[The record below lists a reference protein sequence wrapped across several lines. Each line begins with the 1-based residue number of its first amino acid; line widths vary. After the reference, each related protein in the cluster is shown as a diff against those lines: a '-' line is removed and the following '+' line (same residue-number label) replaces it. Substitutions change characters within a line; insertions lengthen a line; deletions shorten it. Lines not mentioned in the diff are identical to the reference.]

1 MDEYSKQFKQWMDE
15 RGFKPETLSALI
27 GKEAG
32 TLTQWRSRGVPS
44 RPSVRAHVT
53 AFMERYDAEKAAE
66 AAKELVDVINLE
78 VTPEQ
83 FDTWNKAALEEGLII
98 REWAIKGLDEM
109 AREEFSNITP
119 LPKKADIMAAAGPG
133 IAAEVIDWQGENDTV
148 SVKICGESMSPLFED
163 GQIIEM
169 KHKRASRSP
178 FLKKGLIYLV
188 ELEGEW
194 MVKRYDNRKPKPEEK
209 DAEYLTATKRVGILK
224 SENPAFQD
232 IDITGPFEWAA
243 WFDED

>member
-1 MDEYSKQFKQWMDE
+1 MSNYTKDFREWMDRNNLTSE
-15 RGFKPETLSALI
+15 SLAPLI
-27 GKEAG
+27 NRSKG
-32 TLTQWRSRGVPS
+32 TIENWRSQRVPD
-44 RPSVRAHVT
+44 RARTELT

-83 FDTWNKAALEEGLII
+83 FDSWNKAALEEGLII

-109 AREEFSNITP
+109 AQEEFSNITP

-133 IAAEVIDWQGENDTV
+133 IAAEVIDWQGDNDTV

-194 MVKRYDNRKPKPEEK
+194 MVKRYDNRKPRPEEK

-243 WFDED
+243 WFDQPV